1 MARYTTHAQWSRG
14 KCIIPFPCCDM
25 HIFHSG
31 FMRVLNP
38 ERDQMKMQRR
48 TSTTGF
54 SKSFSR
60 LNAICIDFRK
70 HNCFVLKRN
79 LLKHYIN
86 FFWSPYKV
94 RFVKLPGNSGR
105 FLINNNLRERVPFWF
120 NSNKMWKNVKF
131 TYKLWQQCKLNILFP
146 KGHSLHNV
154 LQIIVFVWHI
164 AFCPVLGWHFRIW
177 NVCTSLPLVNA

>member
-1 MARYTTHAQWSRG
+1 MARYTTHAQRSRG
-14 KCIIPFPCCDM
+14 KCIIPLPCCDM

-54 SKSFSR
+54 SESFSR

-79 LLKHYIN
+79 LLKYYIS
-86 FFWSPYKV
+86 FFD
-94 RFVKLPGNSGR
+94 LPTRYILLNCLGIQGE

-120 NSNKMWKNVKF
+120 NSNKMWKDVKF
-131 TYKLWQQCKLNILFP
+131 TYKLLQQCKLNILFP

-154 LQIIVFVWHI
+154 L
-164 AFCPVLGWHFRIW
+164 
-177 NVCTSLPLVNA
+177 